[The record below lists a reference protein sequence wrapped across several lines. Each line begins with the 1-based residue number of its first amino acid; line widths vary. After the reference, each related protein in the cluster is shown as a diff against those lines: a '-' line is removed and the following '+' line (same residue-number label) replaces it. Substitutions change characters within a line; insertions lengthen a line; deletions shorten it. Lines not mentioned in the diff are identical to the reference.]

1 MKDRIPAV
9 SGASFEPSMPSTPPP
24 TGNVLVVY
32 GLFTHPLRSTVEDHL
47 LAFRRYSPRR
57 VFHLNAR
64 VQEVPRHILRRRYD
78 LIVFQTTF
86 LSNRW
91 VPELFQQMC
100 ARVAPLKTLTGV
112 RVAMPQDE
120 FLRSKLVCDFIDD
133 FDIDVVCSVAPESEW
148 PKIYPSVDRERV
160 RFHRVLTGYLDDRT
174 LERIERIVNSAPDRD
189 LDIGYRAWRGA
200 PWLGRHGTLKGTIA
214 DAVNARGPRRG
225 LRLDVSTR
233 DEDTL
238 LGDDWFRF
246 LARCRYTVGIEGGAS
261 VLDFDGALKE
271 RTEHYTAEH
280 PDAGFDEI
288 ERACFPGEDGRLAL
302 FAISP
307 RHLEACA
314 TRTCQVLVEGS
325 YNGVL
330 QPGRHFLQLR
340 SDLSNL
346 DDVLDSLG
354 DEERR
359 RRIVDAAHRDVV
371 ASGRY
376 TYRAMV
382 AEVEQA
388 AFEVTT
394 AVASAWPADQVALLV
409 NRVAERLAWARVAY
423 VLRWQSR
430 VPVALARG
438 GLRRLAALMPRRR
451 PEPRR
456 SDGTRT
462 IVSVTPIAVERDS
475 RTFKV
480 AASMA
485 RLGYRSIVIE
495 AEPSA
500 GLRNG
505 LPFELITIGGL
516 RPPGSEA
523 SGPGA
528 QTEATVA
535 AVSPAARVAARAPE
549 PIRRILGAPWR
560 AVLRV
565 VHPLTTFARQSRDM
579 ATALPPADLYYLHSQ
594 YHFPAV
600 WWRRRAG
607 RKPFVYDAHDLY
619 WTLRRDG
626 RPLPLAERVIWA
638 IWDRIE
644 RLAARHADACVTV
657 GEGVARHAQDRFGR
671 RFSVIR
677 NGHDA
682 RLDSGSAPGIRT
694 RLGLGRDAFIL
705 AVAGNYKRGM
715 AVEPLL
721 RAVAELPEQVHL
733 VFVGGNYQEFRGT
746 ISSLGIAD
754 RTHVVPPVSPT
765 EIVPLLAEADLAP
778 VPYYPSSVNIRH
790 ALPNGFFLAIAA
802 GLPVLY
808 PDALVDLRELAERH
822 DVGWE
827 IDPAS
832 ETSVA
837 AAVRRLVEAPEE
849 LAKRREHV
857 RAVRKELAW
866 DTEERELARV
876 IASALAARGAR

>member
-1 MKDRIPAV
+1 MRRACPAVKDRTPAV
-9 SGASFEPSMPSTPPP
+9 SGASFEPSMPSTPSP
-24 TGNVLVVY
+24 TGNILVVY
-32 GLFTHPLRSTVEDHL
+32 GLFAHPLRSTVEDHL

-120 FLRSKLVCDFIDD
+120 FLRSELVCDFIDD

-174 LERIERIVNSAPDRD
+174 VARIERIVEATREQDV
-189 LDIGYRAWRGA
+189 DIGYRAWRGA

-214 DAVNARGPRRG
+214 DAVNERGPRRG

-261 VLDFDGALKE
+261 VFDFDGAIKE
-271 RTEHYTAEH
+271 RTERYTAEH

-330 QPGRHFLQLR
+330 QPGRHFIELR

-359 RRIVDAAHRDVV
+359 RRIVEAAHRDVV

-388 AFEVTT
+388 AFGVTT
-394 AVASAWPADQVALLV
+394 AVTSARPGDHVAFLL
-409 NRVAERLAWARVAY
+409 NRAAERLAWARVAY

-430 VPVALARG
+430 VPVALARAA
-438 GLRRLAALMPRRR
+438 LRRLAALVPRRR
-451 PEPRR
+451 RESPR
-456 SDGTRT
+456 SDGRKT

-475 RTFKV
+475 RTFKA

-505 LPFELITIGGL
+505 LPFELITLAGSQ
-516 RPPGSEA
+516 PPGSEA
-523 SGPGA
+523 VGLRGW
-528 QTEATVA
+528 TEAAVA
-535 AVSPAARVAARAPE
+535 AAPPAARLAARAPE
-549 PIRRILGAPWR
+549 PVRRVVGAPWR
-560 AVLRV
+560 AVFRV
-565 VHPLTTFARQSRDM
+565 MHPLATFVRNYVGQSRAM
-579 ATALPPADLYYLHSQ
+579 ATALPAADLYYLHSQ

-600 WWRRRAG
+600 WWRG
-607 RKPFVYDAHDLY
+607 RVGRTPYVYDAHDLY
-619 WTLRRDG
+619 WTLRQDG
-626 RPLPLAERVIWA
+626 RPLPFADRVIWA

-644 RLAARHADACVTV
+644 RLAARRADACVTV
-657 GEGVARHAQDRFGR
+657 SEGVAQHAQARFGQ
-671 RFSVIR
+671 RFSVVR
-677 NGHDA
+677 NGHDV
-682 RLDSGSAPGIRT
+682 RLDSRSAPGIRT
-694 RLGLGRDAFIL
+694 RLGLGPDAFIL
-705 AVAGNYKRGM
+705 AVAGNFKRGM

-721 RAVAELPEQVHL
+721 RAVTELPE
-733 VFVGGNYQEFRGT
+733 RGPPGVRRRAPPGVPHHRLLARGRRPHAPRPAGLSDGDRAAAGRGRSRT
-746 ISSLGIAD
+746 GSVLPELGQPPPCSAERVLPRGRGRCSCPLPD
-754 RTHVVPPVSPT
+754 RTGRP
-765 EIVPLLAEADLAP
+765 
-778 VPYYPSSVNIRH
+778 
-790 ALPNGFFLAIAA
+790 A
-802 GLPVLY
+802 G
-808 PDALVDLRELAERH
+808 AGRTLR
-822 DVGWE
+822 
-827 IDPAS
+827 
-832 ETSVA
+832 
-837 AAVRRLVEAPEE
+837 RRLGDRP
-849 LAKRREHV
+849 RERDIDHRG
-857 RAVRKELAW
+857 RA
-866 DTEERELARV
+866 
-876 IASALAARGAR
+876 ASAGSPPGAH